1 MTLRSRL
8 LRLLRVPAEPS
19 APAGDEDVQVFR
31 ASPNYFR
38 YRLVGWFLRTLA
50 ATWGLVLALG
60 LSARYGQYLPS
71 RIGPFPESTLMMM
84 IGAIELAAL
93 AGVIVQATMSL
104 LLTRLDFEQRW
115 YVVSDRS
122 LRTREGLVR
131 MHEKTMTFANI
142 QHVSIR
148 QGPLQRMLGIADLQ
162 IRTAGGGAAA
172 AVPTAGMRRNPGM
185 TCTSRICADSAMQRT
200 CAIRSANDCAAIA
213 MRGSVIRTITG
224 MHQPPSRNRP
234 RRCHCWMRPAHSRPK
249 RARSGAHTTHKE
261 PQSPRLAR
269 PGGCCPR

>member
-8 LRLLRVPAEPS
+8 LRLLRVPARPS
-19 APAGDEDVQVFR
+19 APAGDEDVQVFL
-31 ASPNYFR
+31 AAPNYFR
-38 YRLVGWFLRTLA
+38 YRLVGWLLRTIA
-50 ATWGLVLALG
+50 AAWGLVLALG
-60 LSARYGQYLPS
+60 ISARYGHYLPS
-71 RIGPFPESTLMMM
+71 RIGPFPESTLVMI

-93 AGVIVQATMSL
+93 VGVIVQATASL

-162 IRTAGGGAAA
+162 IRTAGGGGGGSTNSSDATESGHDMHIAYLRGLGNA
-172 AVPTAGMRRNPGM
+172 SHVRDTIRERLRRHRDAGLGDPDDHGLASIAVPE
-185 TCTSRICADSAMQRT
+185 SAAQVPLL
-200 CAIRSANDCAAIA
+200 DAARA
-213 MRGSVIRTITG
+213 LATEARALR
-224 MHQPPSRNRP
+224 H
-234 RRCHCWMRPAHSRPK
+234 AHN
-249 RARSGAHTTHKE
+249 A
-261 PQSPRLAR
+261 
-269 PGGCCPR
+269 